1 MMTTTTATTRI
12 PFDDVERN
20 FVQHKLIDPHVI
32 GSSLT
37 GETARYMILYTYKDA
52 KRSLQVTDP
61 TGQSS

>member
-37 GETARYMILYTYKDA
+37 GETARYMIYVQRCEEVPA
-52 KRSLQVTDP
+52 SH
-61 TGQSS
+61 